1 MRWWVCV
8 RWFSLRKF
16 HEARFSLAAGRLR
29 SSSMRV
35 GCLLLAVTATSALNA
50 HSLLRP
56 VTVLHAVD
64 GSKVK
69 LTDQWDAN
77 ERAVVVLMRSFG

>member
-1 MRWWVCV
+1 MR
-8 RWFSLRKF
+8 RWPLEAAPSCNF
-16 HEARFSLAAGRLR
+16 HARRGTAG
-29 SSSMRV
+29 SSTMRV

-69 LTDQWDAN
+69 LTDQWESN

>member
-1 MRWWVCV
+1 M
-8 RWFSLRKF
+8 RKF
-16 HEARFSLAAGRLR
+16 HEARYRSPRDGCD